1 MAISYLMLSAF
12 RIYILERVE
21 EIDVV
26 TKFEHVKS
34 NSYFRP
40 KIIFCIPV
48 FTIKCKDWKKES

>member
-1 MAISYLMLSAF
+1 MLSAF